1 MLYFGLQRRDLLYQG
16 VLWGSI
22 SGGVL
27 GWIGAL
33 LIVHPEGHGFRKVF
47 MSGLKGRIL
56 SEFLARYALFRGD
69 EVVAPFLPARPVNIF
84 ERRLIDA

>member
-16 VLWGSI
+16 VLWGLI

-56 SEFLARYALFRGD
+56 SEFLSRYALFRGD
-69 EVVAPFLPARPVNIF
+69 EVVAPFLPLRRVNIF
-84 ERRLIDA
+84 EPRLIDA